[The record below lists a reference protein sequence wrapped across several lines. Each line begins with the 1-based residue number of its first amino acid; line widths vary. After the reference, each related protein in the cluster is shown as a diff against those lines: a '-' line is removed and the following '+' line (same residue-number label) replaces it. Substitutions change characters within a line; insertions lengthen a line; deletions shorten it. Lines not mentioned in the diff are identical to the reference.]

1 MAEVHLP
8 KLPDDEDD
16 EGAPPAPA
24 PVPPQP
30 RRRKP
35 VTTLL
40 LEVALISA
48 GVFLGLMGEQW
59 RENDGH
65 RELAAAS
72 LRRFRAEIAN
82 NRKAVAAVKDYHTEL
97 KQQLDSYF
105 ESKGRTSV
113 QMTRALGV
121 VFFERAE
128 WDLALATQALAYIE
142 PELASAISRAYTTQ
156 QGYADIEKA
165 MIPIMYS
172 HSYEKDGDVFLR
184 SVHSYFGDVSFFD
197 PTILTAYDDVLLLID
212 QELGDRP
219 AASTT
224 K

>member
-1 MAEVHLP
+1 MAEAHLP
-8 KLPDDEDD
+8 KLDDENG
-16 EGAPPAPA
+16 EGAPAEPAA
-24 PVPPQP
+24 VPFPP

-59 RENDGH
+59 RENAAN
-65 RELAAAS
+65 RELAEAS
-72 LRRFRAEIAN
+72 LRRFRTEIAN
-82 NRKAVAAVKDYHTEL
+82 NRKAVAAVKDYHTRL

-113 QMTRALGV
+113 QLTQSLAP

-128 WDLALATQALAYIE
+128 WDLALATEALAYIK

-156 QGYADIEKA
+156 QGYADIENA

-172 HSYEKDGDVFLR
+172 RSYEKDGDVFLR
-184 SVHSYFGDVSFFD
+184 SLHAYFGDVAFFD
-197 PTILTAYDDVLLLID
+197 PTILRAYDDVLLLID
-212 QELGDRP
+212 QELGEGQVPR
-219 AASTT
+219 ATT